1 METSGRQIQ
10 KIRCPGCGKEHDFAI
25 WNSIN
30 TALEPELKEKV
41 MNGSLFRTVC
51 PHCGQAID
59 VVYPCLYHQVEE
71 KRMIYYAPGE
81 DAMREAQAAFS
92 EGTAGPVSEDKPVGS
107 GYINRVVGSLFDLQ
121 EKVSIFDAGLDDR
134 VVEICKVLIGSELQ
148 DTQPDAVFDD
158 LLYYHVPEM
167 GGRLALMREG
177 AMFASVALPDDV
189 YREVAGR
196 YRPLL
201 SATGDDTVIDMEW
214 VMRSVEKFSG
224 GGK

>member
-92 EGTAGPVSEDKPVGS
+92 EGTAASAS
-107 GYINRVVGSLFDLQ
+107 
-121 EKVSIFDAGLDDR
+121 A
-134 VVEICKVLIGSELQ
+134 
-148 DTQPDAVFDD
+148 T
-158 LLYYHVPEM
+158 
-167 GGRLALMREG
+167 
-177 AMFASVALPDDV
+177 FASISDSLRCVHSLS
-189 YREVAGR
+189 GR
-196 YRPLL
+196 ATF
-201 SATGDDTVIDMEW
+201 SATVSHPSKAPPW
-214 VMRSVEKFSG
+214 KR
-224 GGK
+224 